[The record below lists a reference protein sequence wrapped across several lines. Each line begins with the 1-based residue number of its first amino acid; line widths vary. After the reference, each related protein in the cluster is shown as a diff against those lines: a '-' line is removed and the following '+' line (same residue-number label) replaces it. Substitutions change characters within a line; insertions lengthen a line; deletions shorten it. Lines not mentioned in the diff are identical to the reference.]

1 MWNKVGIVRTEAS
14 LLDALSELNKIEQQ
28 EIFKDKCNSIEEY
41 ELRNM
46 LYVAKCIINSALKRK
61 ESIGAHYRADSET
74 KDIKQHGIHRSCSCA
89 DHDNAYWNVYI
100 LSLYGTDK
108 NRNER

>member
-1 MWNKVGIVRTEAS
+1 MESLSRRSEESVTGSEATNPENE
-14 LLDALSELNKIEQQ
+14 A
-28 EIFKDKCNSIEEY
+28 
-41 ELRNM
+41 
-46 LYVAKCIINSALKRK
+46 
-61 ESIGAHYRADSET
+61 
-74 KDIKQHGIHRSCSCA
+74 KDIKQHGIHRSCELK